1 MRRPGVLSTV
11 ILLVP
16 SSVNASSGVT
26 IEGAA
31 LAALAVGMIFWIA
44 FATVGSFRNTL
55 LRMPRT
61 ANCVVLLVLGAAAI
75 VFAAGS
81 VLLGKTTIGAGIVME
96 AIEPLRFWQIV
107 KLQLGAGC
115 MLLVLGVLAGGR
127 SR

>member
-16 SSVNASSGVT
+16 LSVNASSGVT

-61 ANCVVLLVLGAAAI
+61 ANRVVLLVLGAAAI

-115 MLLVLGVLAGGR
+115 MLLVLGVLARGR

>member
-1 MRRPGVLSTV
+1 M
-11 ILLVP
+11 LLVP
-16 SSVNASSGVT
+16 SSVNASSGAT

-31 LAALAVGMIFWIA
+31 LAALAVGVIFWIA
-44 FATVGSFRNTL
+44 FATVGSLRNTL

-61 ANCVVLLVLGAAAI
+61 ANRVVLLVLGAAAI

-81 VLLGKTTIGAGIVME
+81 VLIGKTTLGAGIVME
-96 AIEPLRFWQIV
+96 AIEPLRFWQLV

-115 MLLVLGVLAGGR
+115 ILLVLGVLARGR